1 MKSATVTLIR
11 EGEVSPMMS
20 RTYDENIRGI
30 SDIQYSAAH
39 IVFVL
44 IDGNVV
50 GYKADR
56 VYEFVTYNEDE

>member
-11 EGEVSPMMS
+11 EGEASPMMS

-30 SDIQYSAAH
+30 SDIQPTPTH

-44 IDGNVV
+44 NDGNVV

>member
-11 EGEVSPMMS
+11 DGEISPMMS
-20 RTYDENIRGI
+20 RTYVEEVRGI
-30 SDIQYSAAH
+30 SDIQSTPTH
-39 IVFVL
+39 IVFEL
-44 IDGNVV
+44 NDGNVI